1 MAKEAKIT
9 RTMKTTEVTAV
20 AVNLTTRECFTTV
33 HTLPRTYKDN
43 KEILKVVK
51 ANFDTDEINHIDIE
65 SVKVIEKRYGLA
77 ESKFLEVAEEI
88 PVKSTEE

>member
-20 AVNLTTRECFTTV
+20 AVDLTTRECVTFTY
-33 HTLPRTYKDN
+33 TLPRTYKDN

-51 ANFDTDEINHIDIE
+51 ATFDTPVLNHIDIE

-88 PVKSTEE
+88 PMKSVEE